1 MCPNVSETGP
11 SVLPAAASQAPTLN
25 LCGGRDGTRTD
36 DLHGVNVTMLVL
48 DEFSCGVDVRLDP
61 EVIGVEWSQVVA
73 KVLRG
78 FVSRVPDVSP
88 AWPRYEETARR
99 VVAVSR

>member
-1 MCPNVSETGP
+1 
-11 SVLPAAASQAPTLN
+11 
-25 LCGGRDGTRTD
+25 
-36 DLHGVNVTMLVL
+36 MLVL
-48 DEFSCGVDVRLDP
+48 DEFSCGVDVRLVP
-61 EVIGVEWSQVVA
+61 EVIGVEWSRVA
-73 KVLRG
+73 PKILRR